1 MPNDKKIKKKTV
13 EYSTAN
19 KFVAIPNPFRPIKKT
34 PSGLPTKYYN
44 EVPVKTTT
52 TVLKD
57 GTTKVKTNRKINP
70 ENPGVI
76 NNKRWRNG

>member
-1 MPNDKKIKKKTV
+1 MPNDKKIKTV
-13 EYSTAN
+13 ERTTAN
-19 KFVAIPNPFRPIKKT
+19 KFVAVPNPFRPIKKT

-44 EVPVKTTT
+44 EVPVKTV
-52 TVLKD
+52 TV
-57 GTTKVKTNRKINP
+57 TKNGVTKTKTNRKINP